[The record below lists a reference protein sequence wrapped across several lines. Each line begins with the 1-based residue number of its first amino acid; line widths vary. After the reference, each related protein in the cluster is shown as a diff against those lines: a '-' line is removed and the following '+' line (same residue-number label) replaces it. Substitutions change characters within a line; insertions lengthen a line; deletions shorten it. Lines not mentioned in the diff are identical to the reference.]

1 MLTQGIPGI
10 PPGRKWKAPPPPPPS
25 PHILSHDSVICTD
38 ETDTDRDSLPLGA
51 VTPCLAP
58 PYSRLNPSACP
69 MISLHYPDGTIVSSK
84 LLSQE
89 RFDWLS
95 LQYHLHAPPC
105 SPPFL
110 EALCSL
116 LQRYHPLAAIHKLQG
131 QHLNPRHHMAMPREI
146 TQVLHSFFA
155 VTSELFASPL
165 NCSLLPGVTF
175 CSPFKE
181 DEAFGAVHD
190 AFSFRW
196 TGACS
201 AHPAPVPEDMHR
213 AVSHA
218 VASAG
223 HSDTPFLC
231 FLALPSWERASWK
244 SEDVLGSQDIQ
255 ILLRLSKGHLKLV
268 PPEESLEVTNPNK
281 LRPTDWPLD
290 LVVVANE
297 GGRSKWL
304 SAAALQE
311 ALVPA
316 VRAVCQV
323 PDQHV
328 ELLPPDAKT
337 RLTRPLRHHSHA
349 RPLPSR
355 PLPSWG
361 SQPSLGPRDTGLPPL
376 ELWPLQPDLRQVR
389 RYTSPTDRPL
399 HIVEICGGLATG
411 LHALVFYDVFWPACA
426 GVRGV
431 RGVRIQKT
439 ILNNPQIFKECAHAS
454 CARMQGLRARLRTP
468 CWPARAFED
477 YARGWSIL

>member
-1 MLTQGIPGI
+1 
-10 PPGRKWKAPPPPPPS
+10 
-25 PHILSHDSVICTD
+25 
-38 ETDTDRDSLPLGA
+38 
-51 VTPCLAP
+51 
-58 PYSRLNPSACP
+58 
-69 MISLHYPDGTIVSSK
+69 
-84 LLSQE
+84 
-89 RFDWLS
+89 
-95 LQYHLHAPPC
+95 
-105 SPPFL
+105 
-110 EALCSL
+110 
-116 LQRYHPLAAIHKLQG
+116 
-131 QHLNPRHHMAMPREI
+131 MAMPRGI
-146 TQVLHSFFA
+146 TRVLHSSFA

-165 NCSLLPGVTF
+165 NCSMLPGVTF
-175 CSPFKE
+175 CSPLKE

-268 PPEESLEVTNPNK
+268 PPEESLELTNPNK

-328 ELLPPDAKT
+328 ELFPPGAKT

-361 SQPSLGPRDTGLPPL
+361 SQPSLGPLDTGLPPL

-389 RYTSPTDRPL
+389 RYTSPTEWYRPPSAYCGDMRRPGDRAACCPA
-399 HIVEICGGLATG
+399 GRPRSGLI
-411 LHALVFYDVFWPACA
+411 LV
-426 GVRGV
+426 G
-431 RGVRIQKT
+431 
-439 ILNNPQIFKECAHAS
+439 
-454 CARMQGLRARLRTP
+454 
-468 CWPARAFED
+468 
-477 YARGWSIL
+477 